1 MSYQP
6 YRQTYGAP
14 PGSYGARGYGEPAR
28 KAKPAKPKKS
38 KAASRPSTPR
48 IDADKADKAGKVVGW
63 SIPGMGFIE
72 RPTLGSQTPKTILG

>member
-6 YRQTYGAP
+6 YRQAYGAP
-14 PGSYGARGYGEPAR
+14 PGSYGARGYGEPAP
-28 KAKPAKPKKS
+28 KAKPKKS

-48 IDADKADKAGKVVGW
+48 IDKADKADKAGKVVGW